1 MRKALWLMAGVAV
14 QGLAI
19 PAVAQTAADPAAEA
33 QTADDSEA
41 NEVEAIVVT
50 GSRIDRA
57 GFTAPT
63 PTVVVTAA
71 TLENRAAV
79 NVADVINEIPSFR
92 RTQSPES
99 GGIGNPGTN
108 NIDLRGLTPVRT
120 LVLLDRMR
128 LPAVNLPGA
137 VIAGAT
143 DLNVIPSALIGSVDV
158 VSGGASAAYGSD
170 AIAGVVNL
178 KLNTRLQGFKFN
190 VQGGQTKYSD
200 AEDYFVSAAFGT
212 QFADGRGRFIMGGEM
227 SMNEGTALFNDRSP
241 WGLRNVST
249 VSFGAGRPAG
259 LPANLVAENVLFGT
273 LTPGGLIT
281 PTAASNPAGLRNLQ
295 FVIGAN
301 GQPTTAP
308 FNAGLYQGQIG
319 TNMVCGSNVLPY
331 QVLRAET
338 TRYNLAGNLE
348 FDFSDNVTAWARGIY
363 AVSAAENISAQ
374 IRAATGG
381 TTGFLSLS
389 RNNPYLQ
396 AALTPAQLALIPANG
411 SLTIGY
417 LGNDFGPPR
426 IRNES
431 SLYSLAG
438 GLK

>member
-1 MRKALWLMAGVAV
+1 MTNKHIGESEMRKALWLLTGVAA

-19 PAVAQTAADPAAEA
+19 PAVAQTSVAPADEA
-33 QTADDSEA
+33 QAASDGEA

-71 TLENRAAV
+71 NLENRAAV

-200 AEDYFVSAAFGT
+200 AEDYFASAAFGT

-227 SMNEGTALFNDRSP
+227 SMNEGTALFNDR
-241 WGLRNVST
+241 
-249 VSFGAGRPAG
+249 RP
-259 LPANLVAENVLFGT
+259 
-273 LTPGGLIT
+273 
-281 PTAASNPAGLRNLQ
+281 
-295 FVIGAN
+295 
-301 GQPTTAP
+301 
-308 FNAGLYQGQIG
+308 
-319 TNMVCGSNVLPY
+319 
-331 QVLRAET
+331 
-338 TRYNLAGNLE
+338 
-348 FDFSDNVTAWARGIY
+348 
-363 AVSAAENISAQ
+363 
-374 IRAATGG
+374 
-381 TTGFLSLS
+381 
-389 RNNPYLQ
+389 
-396 AALTPAQLALIPANG
+396 
-411 SLTIGY
+411 
-417 LGNDFGPPR
+417 
-426 IRNES
+426 
-431 SLYSLAG
+431 
-438 GLK
+438 